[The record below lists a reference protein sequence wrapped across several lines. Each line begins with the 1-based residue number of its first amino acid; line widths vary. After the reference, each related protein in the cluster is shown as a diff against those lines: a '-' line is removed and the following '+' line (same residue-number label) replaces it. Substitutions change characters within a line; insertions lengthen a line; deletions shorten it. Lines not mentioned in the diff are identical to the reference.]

1 VSPTPQTSVFIGLEN
16 SELKLPRK
24 HAWQVGD
31 WLGDEFLADDFRRV
45 KELPVPDL
53 FQFPVVVLILG
64 GIIDD

>member
-1 VSPTPQTSVFIGLEN
+1 LEN

-45 KELPVPDL
+45 KELPVPGL
-53 FQFPVVVLILG
+53 FQFPGVVLILG